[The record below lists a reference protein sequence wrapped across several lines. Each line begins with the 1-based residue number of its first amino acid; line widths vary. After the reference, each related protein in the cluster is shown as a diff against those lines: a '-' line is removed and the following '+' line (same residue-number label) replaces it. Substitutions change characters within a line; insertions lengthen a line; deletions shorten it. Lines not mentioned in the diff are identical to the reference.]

1 LVAGQIASTLHWMW
15 KYKVT
20 EAERVACGRLFAA
33 ASTELMDTNDR
44 NIPDEFK
51 RSSDPA
57 PPADAR
63 EAESQADLEADPEAD
78 PEAEQEAEQEADLR
92 ANTVAEPVTELNI
105 PDQPVETEPVSNA
118 PAAVTTVAS
127 NTTAFSFWL
136 AAEASTALPHIY
148 DVDAATEK
156 EGKRDLFAAG
166 FHYGPEEANEKRW
179 KAAHI
184 LGTGSS
190 AVASLWVRQNETNH
204 IEMVSIFSYGPT
216 KY

>member
-1 LVAGQIASTLHWMW
+1 MW
-15 KYKVT
+15 RYKVT
-20 EAERVACGRLFAA
+20 EAERAECERLFAA

-57 PPADAR
+57 PPADAPEPEP
-63 EAESQADLEADPEAD
+63 EAEQEVDPEAD
-78 PEAEQEAEQEADLR
+78 P
-92 ANTVAEPVTELNI
+92 VGEPVAELNI
-105 PDQPVETEPVSNA
+105 PDQLLETEPVSNA

-127 NTTAFSFWL
+127 NTTAFSFWP

-148 DVDAATEK
+148 DVDAAMVK

-179 KAAHI
+179 KAVHI

-190 AVASLWVRQNETNH
+190 AVASLWVRQNETNY